1 MSFLFSSC
9 FKSPRFR
16 GVVGT
21 AMSIFLLSAG
31 WLEAAKLLPPSEY
44 LTKQENVL
52 IVARAEAGAEAGKVL
67 FRQLEILHGEAPEL
81 VEVRLGETVE
91 KQIVFGDTYLVGVTF
106 LRALLRE
113 KNTFE
118 PDPEGPRAVAIPAV
132 GDAVLED
139 TPAVRTLVT
148 PRKLDE
154 RLSDRQRLDAILA
167 QVQSSHEP
175 TRRFVL
181 AELVLRPGLVEI
193 LDDDDMGV
201 LRDVVEPYKGLEAQ
215 SHEYLLRGLT
225 ERDGLESQLWI
236 ARDCRG
242 ILGMADVELDLTS
255 FEPALVLRAA
265 TMIGLIG
272 KASDVPLLTRHLAS
286 NNPGVARAAFE
297 SMLELDR
304 EQALTAARRALQEEG
319 LHPDTRRRLETEAD
333 VVVFPGDEDK

>member
-1 MSFLFSSC
+1 
-9 FKSPRFR
+9 
-16 GVVGT
+16 
-21 AMSIFLLSAG
+21 MSIFLLGAG

-52 IVARAEAGAEAGKVL
+52 MVARAEAGAEAGKVV

-81 VEVRLGETVE
+81 VEVRLGGTVE
-91 KQIVFGDTYLVGVTF
+91 KQIVFGDTYFVGVTF

-132 GDAVLED
+132 GDALLED

-148 PRKLDE
+148 PREPDE
-154 RLSDRQRLDAILA
+154 PLGDRRRLDAILA

-181 AELVLRPGLVEI
+181 AELVLRPNLVGL
-193 LDDDDMGV
+193 LDDKDMTV
-201 LRDVVEPYKGLEAQ
+201 LRGVVEPYKALENQ
-215 SHEYLLRGLT
+215 SHEYLLRGLMQ
-225 ERDGLESQLWI
+225 RDELDDQLWV
-236 ARDCRG
+236 AKDCRG
-242 ILGMADVELDLTS
+242 ILGFADTELDLTS
-255 FEPALVLRAA
+255 FEPALVLSAA
-265 TMIGLIG
+265 TMLGRVG
-272 KASDVPLLTRHLAS
+272 QASDVPLLARHLAS

-304 EQALTAARRALQEEG
+304 EQAVVAARKALQDGG
-319 LHPDTRRRLETEAD
+319 LHPDTRRRLETEAT
-333 VVVFPGDEDK
+333 VVVFPGDEDE